1 MFLEKTV
8 VEFGHEQMEL
18 SELTALQRAE
28 YFERI
33 ADLLADGNENT
44 TDAAKGAAL
53 VRLNTELNAWLVSR
67 SLWNCHREAD
77 LGELYQQILS
87 DWPEKALTLA
97 AQTVITLSDLGV
109 DENVKGQEEDETGG
123 ETGVKPV
130 EEN

>member
-8 VEFGHEQMEL
+8 LQFGHEQTEL

-33 ADLLADGNENT
+33 AQLLADGNENV
-44 TDAAKGAAL
+44 TDAGKGAAL

-67 SLWNCHREAD
+67 SLWNCNREAD
-77 LGELYQQILS
+77 LGEFYQQILS

-109 DENVKGQEEDETGG
+109 DDKVNGQEENVSGG